1 MNEGVTLEQL
11 KKLVE
16 SLHLDD
22 MIIRED
28 IPKID
33 LYMDQVT
40 QLFERAYLPGKRDD
54 KDKILTKTM
63 INNYAKGD
71 LLFPIKNKRYSKEH
85 IMFIQFIYQLK
96 ASLSISDTKA
106 ALQNLNK
113 SVETGAV
120 DIDELYDQYVA
131 LMGRQVEDLTQ
142 ILPQLSEEV
151 EQAIEEV
158 NFEDQEYLRKL
169 FLIFSFVHKSNMYRK
184 LAERLTD
191 QLIESD
197 QVAED
202 KKD

>member
-1 MNEGVTLEQL
+1 MNEGVTVEQL
-11 KKLVE
+11 KELVA

-22 MIIRED
+22 IIIRED

-40 QLFERAYLPGKRDD
+40 QLFEGAYTPGKRDD

-96 ASLSISDTKA
+96 ASLSFSDTKS
-106 ALQNLNK
+106 ALQNLNEL
-113 SVETGAV
+113 VETSAV
-120 DIDELYDQYVA
+120 DIDKLYDQYVS

-142 ILPQLSEEV
+142 VLPQLSEEV
-151 EQAIEEV
+151 EQAIEEI
-158 NFEDQEYLRKL
+158 NFVDQNYLRNL

-197 QVAED
+197 QEADD

>member
-1 MNEGVTLEQL
+1 MNEGVTLDQL
-11 KKLVE
+11 KELVA

-22 MIIRED
+22 IIIRED

-40 QLFERAYLPGKRDD
+40 QLFESAYMPGKRDD

-63 INNYAKGD
+63 INNYAKGN

-113 SVETGAV
+113 SVETDAV
-120 DIDELYDQYVA
+120 DIEELYDQYVA
-131 LMGRQVEDLTQ
+131 LMGRQVEDLIQ
-142 ILPQLSEEV
+142 VLPQLSEEV

-158 NFEDQEYLRKL
+158 NFEDQDYLRNL
-169 FLIFSFVHKSNMYRK
+169 FLIFSFVHKSNMYRR

-197 QVAED
+197 QVAND

>member
-1 MNEGVTLEQL
+1 MNEGVTVEQL
-11 KKLVE
+11 KELVA

-22 MIIRED
+22 IIIRED

-40 QLFERAYLPGKRDD
+40 QLFEGAYTPGKRDD

-96 ASLSISDTKA
+96 ASLSISDTKS
-106 ALQNLNK
+106 ALQNLNEL
-113 SVETGAV
+113 VETSAV
-120 DIDELYDQYVA
+120 DIDKLYDQYVS

-142 ILPQLSEEV
+142 VLPQLSEEV
-151 EQAIEEV
+151 EQAIEEI
-158 NFEDQEYLRKL
+158 NFVDQNYLRNL

-197 QVAED
+197 QEADD

>member
-1 MNEGVTLEQL
+1 MNEGVTVEQL
-11 KKLVE
+11 KELVA

-22 MIIRED
+22 IIIRED

-40 QLFERAYLPGKRDD
+40 QLFEGAYTPGKRDD

-96 ASLSISDTKA
+96 ASLSISDTKS
-106 ALQNLNK
+106 ALQNLK
-113 SVETGAV
+113 ELVETSAV
-120 DIDELYDQYVA
+120 DIDKLYDQYVS

-142 ILPQLSEEV
+142 VLPQLSEEV
-151 EQAIEEV
+151 EQAIEEI
-158 NFEDQEYLRKL
+158 NFVDQNYLRNL

-197 QVAED
+197 QEADD

>member
-1 MNEGVTLEQL
+1 MNEGVTVDQL
-11 KKLVE
+11 KELVA

-22 MIIRED
+22 IIIRED

-106 ALQNLNK
+106 ALKNLNK
-113 SVETGAV
+113 SVETGVV

-142 ILPQLSEEV
+142 VLPQLSEEV

-158 NFEDQEYLRKL
+158 NFEDQDYLRSL
-169 FLIFSFVHKSNMYRK
+169 FLIFSFVHKSNMYRR

-197 QVAED
+197 QVADD

>member
-1 MNEGVTLEQL
+1 MNEGVTVEQL
-11 KKLVE
+11 KELVA
-16 SLHLDD
+16 SLYLDD
-22 MIIRED
+22 IIIRED

-40 QLFERAYLPGKRDD
+40 QLFESAYTPGKRDD

-63 INNYAKGD
+63 VNNYAKGD

-120 DIDELYDQYVA
+120 DIDELYDQYVT

-142 ILPQLSEEV
+142 VLPQLSEEV

-158 NFEDQEYLRKL
+158 NFEDQEYLRNL

-197 QVAED
+197 QVADD
-202 KKD
+202 KKN